1 MTFLVTAAL
10 AVALLVLVPVAAHL
24 LRRGRAQ
31 EREFPPA
38 SLVPPAPPVARRRS
52 RLEDRALLAI
62 RGLLVAALAALGA
75 GPLVRCSRLSL
86 ARDAGASVALA
97 IVLDDSASMRLAT
110 PGGAARWERA
120 VGGARELLRSSRDG
134 DAVAIV
140 LAGRPSRLAL
150 AATTDL
156 PAARATLDALAVSD
170 RATDLANAV
179 KLARAALAELPH
191 GDRRVLVLSDLAGD
205 ELPQGSPPVW
215 VPLPELTR
223 PTADCGVV
231 RAERRGSRVTAEIAC
246 NEPAAATGRRVEV
259 VGADIPRRG
268 SPPTTSAAS
277 ARPSEGAVV
286 GSAPLAEQSG
296 TQTVVVE
303 LPPLFGELDARL
315 TGRDAAHHDDRAPI
329 AEERGATSIAVL
341 ADPSS
346 GSAATGGPPIVEQAL
361 HALESGAT
369 VKPLTLLPDDAPS
382 YFGWSALVLDDP
394 AGSGPEAREA
404 LVKWLE
410 RGGVALALLG
420 PNAGRAELGAN
431 LEPFVA
437 GSPRWSET
445 AAPGIDPA
453 TATALGPEAS
463 GLASLAPRGRVP
475 LSGALPGGAR
485 VLARWTD
492 GDPFLFERE
501 LGRGLVMTA
510 ALPASPRESDFA
522 LRPAFLALLA
532 HAIDEAARRH
542 GPRVTTAG
550 TPWVFQGEDGVRLTP
565 PAGAPVTVAPERDPT
580 HGAPRGVYTPAELG
594 RYRVVRGQDT
604 ETRIVTLAAEE
615 LTQRPRDPGQLA
627 VPIHTGGVTGRV
639 DASREAALAV
649 LLLFAAEAVG
659 RLGTRWRFRRRAT
672 AAP

>member
-10 AVALLVLVPVAAHL
+10 AVALLVSVPVAAHL
-24 LRRGRAQ
+24 LRRGRAH
-31 EREFPPA
+31 EREFPPT

-52 RLEDRALLAI
+52 RLEDRALLGI
-62 RGLLVAALAALGA
+62 RSLLVVALAALGA

-97 IVLDDSASMRLAT
+97 IVLDDSASMRLTT
-110 PGGAARWERA
+110 PSGAARWERA
-120 VGGARELLRSSRDG
+120 VSGARELLRSAREG

-156 PAARATLDALAVSD
+156 SAARAALDALSASD

-191 GDRRVLVLSDLAGD
+191 ADRRVLVLSDLAGD

-223 PTADCGVV
+223 PAADCGVV
-231 RAERRGSRVTAEIAC
+231 RAERGGARVTAEIAC
-246 NEPAAATGRRVEV
+246 NEAAAASGRRLEV
-259 VGADIPRRG
+259 IVADAPARAAA
-268 SPPTTSAAS
+268 PATSAGPT
-277 ARPSEGAVV
+277 RPPEGAVV
-286 GSAPLAEQSG
+286 GSAPIAERSG
-296 TQTVVVE
+296 TQTVAVE
-303 LPPLFGELDARL
+303 LPPLLGELDARL

-329 AEERGATSIAVL
+329 VAERGATTVAVL
-341 ADPSS
+341 ADPNT
-346 GSAATGGPPIVEQAL
+346 GSAATGGPPVVEQAL
-361 HALESGAT
+361 RALESGAT
-369 VKPLTLLPDDAPS
+369 VKPLTLLPDDTSSLA
-382 YFGWSALVLDDP
+382 GWSALVLDDP
-394 AGSGPEAREA
+394 AGIGPEAREA
-404 LVKWLE
+404 LVRWLE

-420 PNAGRAELGAN
+420 PSAGRAELGAS
-431 LEPFVA
+431 LEPFVT

-445 AAPGIDPA
+445 TSPGIDPT
-453 TATALGPEAS
+453 TATALGPEAP
-463 GLASLAPRGRVP
+463 GLAALAPRGRVP

-492 GDPFLFERE
+492 GDPFLFERDV
-501 LGRGLVMTA
+501 GRGLVLTA
-510 ALPASPRESDFA
+510 SLPASPQKSDFA

-532 HAIDEAARRH
+532 QTIDEAARRH

-550 TPWVFQGEDGVRLTP
+550 SPWVFQGEDGVRITP
-565 PAGAPVTVAPERDPT
+565 PTGDPVTVAPERDPA
-580 HGAPRGVYTPAELG
+580 HGAPRGVFTPAVRG
-594 RYRVVRGQDT
+594 RYRVVRGQEA
-604 ETRIVTLAAEE
+604 ETRVVTLTADE
-615 LTQRPRDPGQLA
+615 LTQRPRAPERPGTPVHAGDP
-627 VPIHTGGVTGRV
+627 GRV

-659 RLGTRWRFRRRAT
+659 RLGVRGRLRRRPA